1 MDEPDEFDDLAWF
14 DTFEGSVLSQV
25 QDAGHLEHG
34 GYKMDAD
41 GLLTCWCGAR
51 FHVNFPG
58 ARHG

>member
-1 MDEPDEFDDLAWF
+1 MEEPDEFEWMAGSD
-14 DTFEGSVLSQV
+14 FEGSVLSQV

-41 GLLTCWCGAR
+41 DLLTCWCGAQ
-51 FHVNFPG
+51 FYVNLPG